1 MTNGSQ
7 PIGETTSQPLPA
19 VPWIGP
25 AGQRMRRLEL
35 HITYT
40 CPERC
45 TFCSEDH
52 RMEAFHPF
60 PVTYGR
66 VTRILREQAQRGVE
80 SVHFTGGEPTIHARF
95 VDILKLAKA
104 LGLRTSIGT
113 IGTRLADPAFAALAM
128 PWLDE
133 ALFSLHGPDAAT
145 HDAATG
151 RTGSFDR
158 VMRAVG
164 NARQKPGFRPFFN
177 TVLTQQ
183 NLPRIVETAALIG
196 SLNAALLIVSN
207 VTPEGKGADAY
218 DTLSVRL
225 ADAREV
231 APRVVAAADP
241 AIVRFFGLPMCALDT
256 ARMHS
261 NDLYWN
267 PRVTVEWARRPDAV
281 ALEGIYSWA
290 PDRGRRHAD
299 ACDPCAF
306 RGVCA
311 GVFGAYLDHFG
322 ASELVPQEAR

>member
-1 MTNGSQ
+1 MH
-7 PIGETTSQPLPA
+7 ETMRATGTAPAPA
-19 VPWIGP
+19 VDTPWIGP

-60 PVTYGR
+60 PVTFGR
-66 VTRILREQAQRGVE
+66 VTRILREQVQRGVE

-95 VDILKLAKA
+95 VDILKLAKS

-113 IGTRLADPAFAALAM
+113 IGTRLVDSAFAASAM

-151 RTGSFDR
+151 RPGSFDR
-158 VMRAVG
+158 VLRAVA

-196 SLNAALLIVSN
+196 SLDAALLIVSN

-218 DTLSVRL
+218 DALTVHL
-225 ADAREV
+225 ADARAV
-231 APRVVAAADP
+231 APRVVAAAQP
-241 AIVRFFGLPMCALDT
+241 AIVRFFGLPMCALDS

-267 PRVTVEWARRPDAV
+267 PRVTVEWARRTDAV
-281 ALEGIYSWA
+281 ALEGVYGWA
-290 PDRGRRHAD
+290 PDRGRRHAE
-299 ACDPCAF
+299 ACGSCSF
-306 RGVCA
+306 ISVCA
-311 GVFGAYLDHFG
+311 GIFGAYLDQFG
-322 ASELVPQEAR
+322 DAELIPQEAR